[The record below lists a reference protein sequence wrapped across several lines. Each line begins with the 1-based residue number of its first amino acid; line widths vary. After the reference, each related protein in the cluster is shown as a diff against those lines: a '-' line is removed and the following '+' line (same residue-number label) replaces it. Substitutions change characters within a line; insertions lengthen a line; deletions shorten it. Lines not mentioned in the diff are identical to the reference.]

1 MLDPKFSTFSS
12 KAAKTM
18 DDAINAPLARY
29 TTLRVGGNAN
39 RLCQPHTVDE
49 LIELVSELNQKGE
62 PWFILGGG
70 SNLLI
75 SSAGFKGTVVRT
87 TNLTEIRSPEP
98 GVLEAAAGAR
108 LPHIAKEAAK
118 QGLSGLEF
126 AVGIP
131 GTVGGGVIMNAGAH
145 GSCMS
150 NILVSATVL
159 DTTTGEVKTIAK
171 EDLDFTYRRCKLDP
185 LKHVVVSA
193 KFRMEQGSP
202 ETIKAKTRENEEY
215 RLRTQPINFPN
226 AGSTFKNPEPTRT
239 AGFLLDKS
247 GAKELKEGQAA
258 VSSLHAN
265 FVINL
270 GGATSQDVTGLLK
283 RMQECVHKEFDVQL
297 HPEWKI
303 LGHFTDSELDV
314 WKS

>member
-1 MLDPKFSTFSS
+1 
-12 KAAKTM
+12 M

-29 TTLRVGGNAN
+29 TTLKIGGEAN
-39 RLCQPHTVDE
+39 RLCQPSTIEQLVEIVDQCK
-49 LIELVSELNQKGE
+49 QKGE

-87 TNLTEIRSPEP
+87 TNLVEIKNPEP
-98 GVLEAAAGAR
+98 GVLDALAGAR
-108 LPHIAKEAAK
+108 LPHIAKFAASL
-118 QGLSGLEF
+118 GLSGLEF

-150 NILVSATVL
+150 NILVSATVF
-159 DTTTGEVKTIAK
+159 DTTTGELKTMAK
-171 EDLDFTYRRCKLDP
+171 EELDFQYRRCKLDP
-185 LKHVVVSA
+185 LKHVVVGA
-193 KFRMEQGSP
+193 KFKMEQGSR
-202 ETIKAKTRENEEY
+202 EDIERKTKENEDY
-215 RLRTQPINFPN
+215 RWRTQPIGFPN
-226 AGSTFKNPEPTRT
+226 AGSTFKNPEPTKT

-270 GGATSQDVTGLLK
+270 GGATSNEVTGLLK
-283 RMQECVHKEFDVQL
+283 RMQDCVHKEFAIEL

-303 LGHFTDSELDV
+303 LGQFSDSELDV
-314 WKS
+314 WK